1 MDEDLLKLTDELQ
14 LAAQC
19 IPNLTHPDVPIGGED
34 CSTLRKMVCTSLY
47 IYCTPFNKLCVSF
60 FFILYVHLQV
70 GNVREFSF
78 PIKDHVQLGKDLDL
92 FDFDSAAEV
101 IF

>member
-47 IYCTPFNKLCVSF
+47 IYCTPFKIVNKLCVSF
-60 FFILYVHLQV
+60 FLFSMFICRSVMFVNLAFLSRIMY
-70 GNVREFSF
+70 N
-78 PIKDHVQLGKDLDL
+78 LGK
-92 FDFDSAAEV
+92 
-101 IF
+101 I